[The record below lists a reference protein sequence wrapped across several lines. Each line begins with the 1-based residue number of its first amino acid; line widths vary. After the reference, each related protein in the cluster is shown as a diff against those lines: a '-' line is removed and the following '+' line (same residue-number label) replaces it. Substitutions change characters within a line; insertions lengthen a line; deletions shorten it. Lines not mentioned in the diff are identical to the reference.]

1 MILSKSFIIFIVLL
15 MALPTL
21 LSYRSYREFRS
32 TINKKYLTF
41 FSSLY
46 TLLSVTG
53 IMYINLIN
61 QLC

>member
-21 LSYRSYREFRS
+21 FSYQSYREFRS
-32 TINKKYLTF
+32 TINKKHLTF
-41 FSSLY
+41 FSLLY

-53 IMYINLIN
+53 IMYLNLIN